1 MENWYQILGV
11 SFEASEDEIKASYRK
26 LAKQYHPDAHPGDQE
41 CERRFKEISEAYS
54 ILSDSKKRKE
64 YDDKFHRFSQKKT
77 GASVGETG
85 NANMPRGQSV
95 DFQNIHKSFESFFGF
110 DPKTKDIVNED
121 KLKVKAGNPLDA
133 SDIFEKFMGIKR

>member
-41 CERRFKEISEAYS
+41 CERHFKEISEAYS

-64 YDDKFHRFSQKKT
+64 YDQKFNQFNQNKSTCTR
-77 GASVGETG
+77 ETG
-85 NANMPRGQSV
+85 NSHMPKREPV